1 MNLQYINNIPY
12 LVNKVTKEVTL
23 ISIEGVNDKKLV
35 QDTKLELDAKYLDY
49 EVYIDWQK
57 K

>member
-12 LVNKVTKEVTL
+12 LINKVTKEVTL

>member
-1 MNLQYINNIPY
+1 MNLQHMNNIPY

-35 QDTKLELDAKYLDY
+35 EDTKLELDAKYLDY

>member
-1 MNLQYINNIPY
+1 MNLQYINNLPY

-23 ISIEGVNDKKLV
+23 IPIEGVSNKRLV